1 MAKLELICVGD
12 LKFPAL
18 KELEAHYLK
27 RIAHFSK
34 LSTRVIKDFKI
45 KEEEQKK
52 KKEGE
57 AMMALVEPRDFV
69 VALDEKGKNLS
80 SLEFARFLDQKLSY
94 HPGRT
99 LFLVGGH
106 AGLHPQ
112 VLHRADYKLSFSP
125 MTFAH
130 DMFRIIFL
138 EQLYRAFTINKG
150 ITYHR

>member
-1 MAKLELICVGD
+1 MAKLELICVGE
-12 LKFPAL
+12 LKFQEL
-18 KELEAHYLK
+18 KHMESHYLK
-27 RIAHFSK
+27 RINRFTK
-34 LSTRVIKDFKI
+34 LSPWVIKDFKI
-45 KEEEQKK
+45 KDEEQKK

-57 AMMALVEPRDFV
+57 AMMALVEPKDFV
-69 VALDEKGKNLS
+69 VALDEKGKTLS
-80 SLEFARFLDQKLSY
+80 SKDFARFLEEKLSY

-112 VLHRADYKLSFSP
+112 ILNRANYKLSFSP

-130 DMFRIIFL
+130 DLFRIIFL
-138 EQLYRAFTINKG
+138 EQLYRAFTITRG